1 MKSRRRSV
9 LNSARTSHRRF
20 ARTGGRAL
28 VESKCLAGAPMM
40 DTVTDQS
47 REPRKAAAA
56 VPCLAERM
64 DEDEKVASKPP
75 SSAIDAGRLL
85 HFSQQLYA
93 HALTL
98 QELIR
103 NEGEVAYEVLRPRYD
118 RQAARQF
125 EIFYRTVTVD
135 EPATEAD
142 FEPAAVAD
150 RSTYYRSTY

>member
-1 MKSRRRSV
+1 MKSRPRPV
-9 LNSARTSHRRF
+9 LSSARTSHRRF
-20 ARTGGRAL
+20 TRTSVR
-28 VESKCLAGAPMM
+28 APMM
-40 DTVTDQS
+40 DTIAGQS
-47 REPRKAAAA
+47 REPGKSATA
-56 VPCLAERM
+56 VPHLART
-64 DEDEKVASKPP
+64 DEDEKVARKPP

-98 QELIR
+98 QEVIR
-103 NEGEVAYEVLRPRYD
+103 NEGEIAYEVLRPRYD

-142 FEPAAVAD
+142 FEPAAEAD
-150 RSTYYRSTY
+150 RSTY